1 MTTSHS
7 GRPEGT
13 DPPQTLVTGGAG
25 YVGSVLVRRLVDA
38 GRTVRVLDS
47 FLHGA
52 TPGTIPADGVELVHG
67 DVRDPEARAAALAG
81 VENVVHLAAIVGDP
95 ACTREPE
102 EARTVNLEATR
113 ALVREAAEAGVER
126 FVFASTCSNYGR
138 LDGDHV
144 ATEDWEL
151 KPVSLYAETKVA
163 AELDVLAHSEN
174 GFATTCLRFATVY
187 GASPRMR
194 FDLTVNEFTRD
205 VVLGRPL
212 VVYGEQFWRPY
223 VHVADAANAVGLTL
237 DAPVE
242 QMRGEVFNV
251 GDTDEN
257 YRKLDL
263 VEILQ
268 TRVPE
273 ADVSFVHRDED
284 PRDYRVNF
292 DKIAER
298 LGFAVERRVPDG
310 IDEVAG
316 LLADGAFADPYS
328 PVYRN

>member
-1 MTTSHS
+1 MSTS
-7 GRPEGT
+7 RTEGLRE
-13 DPPQTLVTGGAG
+13 PRVTLVTGGAG
-25 YVGSVLVRRLVDA
+25 YVGSVLVRRLLDA

-52 TPGTIPADGVELVHG
+52 APQAVAPGVELVRG

-81 VENVVHLAAIVGDP
+81 AKEVVHLAAIVGDP

-113 ALVREAAEAGVER
+113 ALVREAADADVER
-126 FVFASTCSNYGR
+126 FLFASTCSNYGR

-144 ATEDWEL
+144 ATEEWEL
-151 KPVSLYAETKVA
+151 KPVSLYAETKVE

-205 VVLGRPL
+205 VVLRRPL

-223 VHVADAANAVGLTL
+223 VHVADAGDAILLVL
-237 DAPVE
+237 DAPFEHV
-242 QMRGEVFNV
+242 RAEVFNV

-263 VEILQ
+263 VELLQ
-268 TRVPE
+268 RRVPD

-316 LLADGAFADPYS
+316 KLADGAYADPYA
-328 PVYRN
+328 PEYRN

>member
-1 MTTSHS
+1 M
-7 GRPEGT
+7 PEVL
-13 DPPQTLVTGGAG
+13 DPRLTLVTGGAG
-25 YVGSVLVRRLVDA
+25 YVGSVLVRRLVEA
-38 GRTVRVLDS
+38 GHTVRVLDS

-52 TPGTIPADGVELVHG
+52 TPDAIGVEGVELVRG
-67 DVRDPEARAAALAG
+67 DVRDPDARAAALAG
-81 VENVVHLAAIVGDP
+81 AKDVVHLAAIVGDP
-95 ACTREPE
+95 ACTREPD
-102 EARTVNLEATR
+102 EARTVNLDATR
-113 ALVREAAEAGVER
+113 TLVREAAEVGVER
-126 FVFASTCSNYGR
+126 FLFASTCSNYGR
-138 LDGDHV
+138 LEGDNV
-144 ATEDWEL
+144 ATEEWEL

-163 AELDVLAHSEN
+163 AELDVLACSEN

-223 VHVADAANAVGLTL
+223 VHVADAANAVVAVL

-242 QMRGEVFNV
+242 LVRAEVYNV
-251 GDTDEN
+251 GDTSEN

-263 VEILQ
+263 VELLQ
-268 TRVPE
+268 KRVPE

-292 DKIAER
+292 DKIADR

-310 IDEVAG
+310 IDEVAD

-328 PVYRN
+328 SEYRN

>member
-1 MTTSHS
+1 MSTS
-7 GRPEGT
+7 RTEG
-13 DPPQTLVTGGAG
+13 DGQELRVTLVTGGAG
-25 YVGSVLVRRLVDA
+25 YVGSVLVRRLLEA

-52 TPGTIPADGVELVHG
+52 TPEALPQGAELVRG

-81 VENVVHLAAIVGDP
+81 VTNVVHLAAIVGDP

-113 ALVREAAEAGVER
+113 ALVREAAEAGVDR
-126 FVFASTCSNYGR
+126 FLFASTCSNYGR

-151 KPVSLYAETKVA
+151 KPVSLYAETKVQ
-163 AELDVLAHSEN
+163 AELDVLARSEN
-174 GFATTCLRFATVY
+174 GFSTTCLRFATVY

-205 VVLGRPL
+205 VVLRRPL

-223 VHVADAANAVGLTL
+223 VHVADAANAVILAL

-242 QMRGEVFNV
+242 QVRGEVYNV
-251 GDTDEN
+251 GDTNEN

-263 VEILQ
+263 VELLQ
-268 TRVPE
+268 QRVPD
-273 ADVSFVHRDED
+273 ADVSFVHRYED

-292 DKIAER
+292 DKIAAR

-316 LLADGAFADPYS
+316 KLADGAYPDPFAPE
-328 PVYRN
+328 YRN

>member
-1 MTTSHS
+1 MSTPPTDN
-7 GRPEGT
+7 PEGT
-13 DPPQTLVTGGAG
+13 DPRLTLVTGGAG
-25 YVGSVLVRRLVDA
+25 YVGSVLVRRLVEA

-47 FLHGA
+47 VLHGA
-52 TPGTIPADGVELVHG
+52 PETFAGEGVELVRG

-81 VENVVHLAAIVGDP
+81 ARDVVHLAAIVGDP

-113 ALVREAAEAGVER
+113 ALVREASEAGVER
-126 FVFASTCSNYGR
+126 FLFASTCSNYGR
-138 LDGDHV
+138 LEGDNV

-151 KPVSLYAETKVA
+151 KPVSLYAETKVE
-163 AELDVLAHSEN
+163 AELEVLACSEN

-223 VHVADAANAVGLTL
+223 VHVADAANAILL
-237 DAPVE
+237 ALEAPIE
-242 QMRGEVFNV
+242 QVRAEVFNV

-268 TRVPE
+268 SRVPD
-273 ADVSFVHRDED
+273 ADVSFVHRYED

-316 LLADGAFADPYS
+316 LLSEGAFADPYA
-328 PVYRN
+328 PEYRN